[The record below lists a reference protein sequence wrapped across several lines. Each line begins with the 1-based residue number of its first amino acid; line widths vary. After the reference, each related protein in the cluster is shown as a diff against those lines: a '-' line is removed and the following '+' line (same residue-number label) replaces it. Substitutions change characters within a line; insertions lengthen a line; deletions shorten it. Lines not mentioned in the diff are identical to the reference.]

1 MIYKELSLLKISSG
15 HCESNTGHFELQSNA
30 LPTELCPVTEQNNFT
45 GSNMVTRN
53 HSTSFNVP
61 QRESNPHPF
70 FKNRKKNLL

>member
-1 MIYKELSLLKISSG
+1 
-15 HCESNTGHFELQSNA
+15 
-30 LPTELCPVTEQNNFT
+30 
-45 GSNMVTRN
+45 MVTRN